1 MPALDNKASNLV
13 LEQHNYIHVYIYT
26 RLYAIKEPKGADVP
40 DIVDDIV
47 NSSGLNGENFNND
60 RTS

>member
-1 MPALDNKASNLV
+1 MPVLENKASNLV
-13 LEQHNYIHVYIYT
+13 LEQYKYIHLCIYI
-26 RLYAIKEPKGADVP
+26 RLYAIREPKGADVP

-47 NSSGLNGENFNND
+47 NSSGLNGENFNNN